1 MGYILSLSY
10 GKDSLACIEAIKRL
24 DLPLDHIIHAEIWA
38 TDTIPADLPP
48 MVEFKKHADKK
59 IKKRYG
65 LEVEH
70 ISATKNGKKQTY
82 ERQFYTINKKK
93 NRIYGFPFI
102 IGAWCNSRLK
112 KQTLNHVIKKCQDTQ
127 YLGIAAD
134 ETKRIIRWENKQGY
148 SLPLVKINWTEADC
162 FQWCKENNLLSPI
175 YQTSTRGGCWFCHNQ
190 SVAQLR
196 ELKKNFPDLWEI
208 LLQWDTDSPT
218 TFKPDGHTVH
228 DFEKRFVLEKKKD
241 LFLSEVAFSGKCC
254 RTKMCYVK

>member
-1 MGYILSLSY
+1 MKYILSLSY

-38 TDTIPADLPP
+38 TDSIPADLPP

-59 IKKRYG
+59 IKERYG

-70 ISATKNGKKQTY
+70 ISAMKNGKKQTY

-134 ETKRIIRWENKQGY
+134 EHKRISRWKNRQGY
-148 SLPLVKINWTEADC
+148 FLPFSKNKLDGSR
-162 FQWCKENNLLSPI
+162 LLPMV
-175 YQTSTRGGCWFCHNQ
+175 Q
-190 SVAQLR
+190 
-196 ELKKNFPDLWEI
+196 
-208 LLQWDTDSPT
+208 
-218 TFKPDGHTVH
+218 
-228 DFEKRFVLEKKKD
+228 
-241 LFLSEVAFSGKCC
+241 GK
-254 RTKMCYVK
+254 

>member
-1 MGYILSLSY
+1 MGW
-10 GKDSLACIEAIKRL
+10 K
-24 DLPLDHIIHAEIWA
+24 
-38 TDTIPADLPP
+38 
-48 MVEFKKHADKK
+48 
-59 IKKRYG
+59 
-65 LEVEH
+65 
-70 ISATKNGKKQTY
+70 
-82 ERQFYTINKKK
+82 
-93 NRIYGFPFI
+93 
-102 IGAWCNSRLK
+102 
-112 KQTLNHVIKKCQDTQ
+112 
-127 YLGIAAD
+127 
-134 ETKRIIRWENKQGY
+134 
-148 SLPLVKINWTEADC
+148 EADC